1 MALYENGVIVRI
13 DIEYLSSLLDVFLNS
28 ETAHIDILSFQKSGI
43 VVESEENTNEFDEKF
58 IFHIQIAL
66 DNSLISNMEL
76 QVGGL
81 KSIGITVG
89 LNGHGLISTV
99 PIRLTQRGHDFA
111 AALHNKEILQKL
123 KTEFKDAPFKVIFD
137 GSQKLI
143 QHFFTKKLDQIIE

>member
-1 MALYENGVIVRI
+1 MKI
-13 DIEYLSSLLDVFLNS
+13 DIEYISTLLDVFLNS
-28 ETAHIDILSFQKSGI
+28 ETAHINVTTFQKAGI
-43 VVESEENTNEFDEKF
+43 AIESTENSSEFDESF

-66 DNSLISNMEL
+66 DNSLISNKEL

-89 LNGHGLISTV
+89 LNGHGMINAV

-111 AALHNKEILQKL
+111 TALQNRNVLQKL

-143 QHFFTKKLDQIIE
+143 QHYFTKKLDQIIGWEAVRKD